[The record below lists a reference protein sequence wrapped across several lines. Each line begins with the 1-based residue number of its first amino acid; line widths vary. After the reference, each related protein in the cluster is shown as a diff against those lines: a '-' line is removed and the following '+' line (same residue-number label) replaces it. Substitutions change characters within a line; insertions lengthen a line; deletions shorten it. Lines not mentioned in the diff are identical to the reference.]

1 LNRFARQ
8 KSFYKILLM
17 FVIAISMPAISI
29 GYLAMN
35 YSTAHIIRQ
44 ADVSS
49 TILLNEKKLYMER
62 QISELVYL
70 TNQIIASD
78 EVWRLFEPN
87 ETYPEQAEAMSGVL
101 RFFDK
106 IVSSNKHV
114 ASLYLINKTKN
125 YVLSDAK
132 YSLDNFYDPE
142 VLKVD
147 VQGDYTVLPP
157 RTGGAIGA
165 SNRSLVSLL
174 RTFRNVYSGESMEV
188 AVNIDYRDFSESLEQ
203 TRGMA
208 SPMNLLIFD
217 DRDRLILNHSG
228 IEERL
233 LRDQLTQMRNADG
246 TSINRTFGK
255 TDYYLSMTRS
265 DALRWTIVYS
275 QPYEQVVDSTRL
287 LRRVLLSTVLIVLS
301 ISLVMAGLFSFYLYR
316 PLALL
321 VADIR
326 RRTNPASGKGKDEY
340 AVIGSAVNTLY
351 QQNRELQSQ
360 FDMAYPYIKQHSV
373 FELLS
378 GKVWDEEKLGAV
390 IQLLGISLHKPH
402 YVVAVL
408 DFENTELTDRLI
420 GDIEAFFLENEESM
434 LLSIMSER
442 RLVAIVNS
450 ERDKNELIETFNR
463 LKLRLNR
470 GDAELTI
477 SVSKIFDSLDKLF
490 LAYQEALQLLN
501 HKFFVGKNEMI
512 VSETIRP
519 VVDRGA
525 FYPKQ
530 QEQNL
535 LESIRS
541 QNAEKAAA
549 ALASLTSALT
559 GLSYSIDYIKYVI
572 FQVCSNLMDALSEV
586 GGKPEEAGIDVQ
598 ALWKDIHEADTLARL
613 ETLIAQFI
621 QDCMETA
628 AVLKR
633 KQHTETIAKTMDFIE
648 RHYREDLS
656 LKEIST
662 NVYLSPGYLSTIFKN
677 ETGMTIY
684 DYITQVRMK
693 AAGNLVLDPD
703 VKIQDV
709 ALAVGYNNIQSF
721 IRFFKKAYKMTPLEY
736 RRSRKTIG

>member
-1 LNRFARQ
+1 
-8 KSFYKILLM
+8 M

-78 EVWRLFEPN
+78 EVWKLFEPN

-142 VLKVD
+142 VLQVD

-157 RTGGAIGA
+157 RTGGAIGG

-188 AVNIDYRDFSESLEQ
+188 VVNIDYRDFSESLEQ
-203 TRGMA
+203 TRGMT

-228 IEERL
+228 IDERL
-233 LRDQLTQMRNADG
+233 LHDQLAQMRNADG

-316 PLALL
+316 PLAQL

-340 AVIGSAVNTLY
+340 AMIGSAVNTLY

-402 YVVAVL
+402 YIVAVL

-420 GDIEAFFLENEESM
+420 GDIEAFFLECEESM

-450 ERDKNELIETFNR
+450 ERDKNELINLFNR
-463 LKLRLNR
+463 LKLRLNQ

-519 VVDRGA
+519 IVDRGA

-598 ALWKDIHEADTLARL
+598 ALWKDIHEADTLTRL
-613 ETLIAQFI
+613 EALIAQFI
-621 QDCMETA
+621 HDCMETA

-693 AAGNLVLDPD
+693 AAGHLVLDPD